1 MNEQV
6 QEQVD
11 ARRQL
16 LKDFIHAV
24 EQMRHFQTVY
34 FKNRLSGDLQ
44 KSKQWEREVD
54 RLLEKI
60 RNRQSATPVQR
71 ALL

>member
-1 MNEQV
+1 MNEQ
-6 QEQVD
+6 EQ
-11 ARRQL
+11 AERRQL
-16 LKDFIHAV
+16 LRDFIHAV
-24 EQMRHFQTVY
+24 RQMRHFQIVY

-60 RNRQSATPVQR
+60 EKRQSAMPTQK